1 MDPQLTCV
9 LVCPL
14 WCGVCASSSA
24 VLSICYSQQFSSLKG
39 KSHGPPGNAVPVGD
53 LAPVFVV
60 FLTRGIVA
68 HPLLSC
74 LPRTQVLP
82 VWSSWAALTFLHL
95 SRSPGSLFS
104 TWFSSLSLLWSAW
117 VIPPFSYFGP
127 LPVFWRQPD
136 VPFPTKPSFPQPQ
149 TCCW

>member
-1 MDPQLTCV
+1 MAVLLFLTHEPGALKRRCQNCVLVLVMDPQLTCV

-39 KSHGPPGNAVPVGD
+39 KSHGPTGNTVPMGD
-53 LAPVFVV
+53 LTPVFVV

-74 LPRTQVLP
+74 LPRAQVLP
-82 VWSSWAALTFLHL
+82 VWSS
-95 SRSPGSLFS
+95 
-104 TWFSSLSLLWSAW
+104 
-117 VIPPFSYFGP
+117 
-127 LPVFWRQPD
+127 
-136 VPFPTKPSFPQPQ
+136 
-149 TCCW
+149 